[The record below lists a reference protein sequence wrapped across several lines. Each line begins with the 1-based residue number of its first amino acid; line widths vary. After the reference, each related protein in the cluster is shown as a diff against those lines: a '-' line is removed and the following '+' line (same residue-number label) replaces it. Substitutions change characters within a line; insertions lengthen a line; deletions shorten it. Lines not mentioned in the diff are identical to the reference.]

1 MAGKKKPK
9 SKFSG
14 IEGRHKSTGIEYH
27 SGLEKKF
34 LDQCYM
40 MGIKVA
46 RCKDTV
52 PYIDASGKWHR
63 YEPDFVLADFGVVV
77 EIKGLWAVRSNH
89 ANVREKFEAA
99 RARFG
104 ANRFVMMTEKELKSD
119 YLARLYRT
127 LVYGH

>member
-1 MAGKKKPK
+1 MGGKASR

-14 IEGRHKSTGIEYH
+14 IEGRHRSTGLVYH
-27 SGLEKKF
+27 SSLEKRF

-40 MGIKVA
+40 LGIKVD
-46 RCKDTV
+46 RCKDIV
-52 PYIDASGKWHR
+52 PYTDASGKWHR
-63 YEPDFVLADFGVVV
+63 YEPDFVLVDFGVVV

-104 ANRFVMMTEKELKSD
+104 AHRFVMMTEKELKSD
-119 YLARLYRT
+119 YLARLYRN
-127 LVYGH
+127 LVYGN

>member
-1 MAGKKKPK
+1 MAGKKKSK

-14 IEGRHKSTGIEYH
+14 IEGRHKSTGIEYQ

-40 MGIKVA
+40 LGIRVA
-46 RCKDTV
+46 RCKDIV

-63 YEPDFVLADFGVVV
+63 YEPDFVLTDFGVVV

-104 ANRFVMMTEKELKSD
+104 ANRFVMMTEKELRSD
-119 YLARLYRT
+119 YVAKLHRSLRS
-127 LVYGH
+127 

>member
-1 MAGKKKPK
+1 MAGKRKPK

-14 IEGRHKSTGIEYH
+14 IEGRHKGTGIEYQ

-40 MGIKVA
+40 MGLKVA

-52 PYIDASGKWHR
+52 PYTDASGRRHR
-63 YEPDFVLADFGVVV
+63 YEPDFVLVDFGVVV

-104 ANRFVMMTEKELKSD
+104 AHRFVMMTEKELKSD
-119 YLARLYRT
+119 YLARLHRN
-127 LVYGH
+127 LVYGN

>member
-1 MAGKKKPK
+1 MGGKASR

-14 IEGRHKSTGIEYH
+14 IGGRHRSTGLVYH
-27 SGLEKKF
+27 SGLEKRF

-40 MGIKVA
+40 LGIKVD
-46 RCKDTV
+46 RCKDIV
-52 PYIDASGKWHR
+52 PYTDASGKWHR
-63 YEPDFVLADFGVVV
+63 YEPDFVLVDFGVVV

-104 ANRFVMMTEKELKSD
+104 GRYVMMTEKELRSD
-119 YLARLYRT
+119 YVARLHRS
-127 LVYGH
+127 LRS